1 MRRELSPRSH
11 SQSRSAGRSAVQP
24 RAVSE
29 GREELSLWS
38 CADGVGVCAPRC
50 FSCVDL
56 WTVALQAS
64 LSLRFSR
71 QEYWSGLP
79 VPPPGPLSDRRIE
92 PPLMSPAVASGFFTT
107 SATWENRL
115 FRPLLHELHPWAG
128 HLTSVGCICSLS
140 FSRYLSLT
148 LPGSKGWECRNMRA
162 GSQLSRSFRS
172 SGHGRW

>member
-92 PPLMSPAVASGFFTT
+92 PPL
-107 SATWENRL
+107 L
-115 FRPLLHELHPWAG
+115 CLLQWQ
-128 HLTSVGCICSLS
+128 
-140 FSRYLSLT
+140 
-148 LPGSKGWECRNMRA
+148 A
-162 GSQLSRSFRS
+162 GSLPLVPPGRTGF
-172 SGHGRW
+172 SGHFSMSCILGQVT